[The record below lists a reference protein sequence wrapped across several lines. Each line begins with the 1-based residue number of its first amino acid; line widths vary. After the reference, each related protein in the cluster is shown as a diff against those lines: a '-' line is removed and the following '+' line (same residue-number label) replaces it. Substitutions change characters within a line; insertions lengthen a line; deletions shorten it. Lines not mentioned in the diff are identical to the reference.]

1 MNTSCVRRSSQTGPL
16 CQAGKPDLR
25 DSGGRIAALLLV
37 ALLLGCGAGRSI
49 LPGSPQQIRVAVIGG
64 MVETGFWQTLAK
76 RFEDSSGK
84 RYRIELVAM
93 GPKPLL
99 NEAFH
104 QGKADLVTMH
114 ASDTIINLVADG
126 YAVDPQPWLK
136 NDQVIVGPKDDPAKI
151 RGCRTA
157 AEAFAKIA
165 ASGAPF
171 VVHSSLG
178 AQDVMRDI
186 LDDAKLDMPSDHLT
200 FLFTDHARE
209 VLKIAAEK
217 HAYTLVGRIP
227 FLNGKLPNQGLV
239 LMVRG
244 DPQLRRPYVVATADP
259 RRFPKAHVEGAKALA
274 AFLRTPET
282 QAWISTYGV
291 SQLDD
296 QPLFFPVDSCL
307 AK

>member
-1 MNTSCVRRSSQTGPL
+1 
-16 CQAGKPDLR
+16 
-25 DSGGRIAALLLV
+25 
-37 ALLLGCGAGRSI
+37 
-49 LPGSPQQIRVAVIGG
+49 
-64 MVETGFWQTLAK
+64 
-76 RFEDSSGK
+76 
-84 RYRIELVAM
+84 
-93 GPKPLL
+93 
-99 NEAFH
+99 
-104 QGKADLVTMH
+104 
-114 ASDTIINLVADG
+114 
-126 YAVDPQPWLK
+126 
-136 NDQVIVGPKDDPAKI
+136 
-151 RGCRTA
+151 
-157 AEAFAKIA
+157 
-165 ASGAPF
+165 
-171 VVHSSLG
+171 
-178 AQDVMRDI
+178 MRNI